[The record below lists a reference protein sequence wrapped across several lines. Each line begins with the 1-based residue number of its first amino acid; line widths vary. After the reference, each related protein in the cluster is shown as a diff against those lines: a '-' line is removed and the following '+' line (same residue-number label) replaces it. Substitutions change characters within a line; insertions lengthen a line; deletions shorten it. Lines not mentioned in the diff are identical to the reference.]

1 MVGATQGHHNG
12 MKVLHL
18 AYMIDDG
25 VQHLGVLQ
33 FGIKTGEKKG
43 DIQMIGI
50 LNKFFFKRL
59 KISVSVKC
67 LIKRV

>member
-1 MVGATQGHHNG
+1 MGSSTC
-12 MKVLHL
+12 
-18 AYMIDDG
+18 G